1 MNNIPAPRP
10 PVRLRPAIK
19 GLDFVRIAIAT
30 AVAKANPSKAAVIAE
45 QRWGDGSLPHR
56 VLSAGDLGEMF
67 RQKEAVEGG
76 ATLTGN
82 WAEPLLG
89 LQGAADEFFSLV
101 RERSLIGR
109 IAGLRRVPIR
119 TRLIGLI
126 EGFSAAWVGEGSAKP
141 VGKAT
146 FAEEELP
153 SRKVSAL
160 GVFSNELLQSLDP
173 RAELLIRDDMAKA
186 LSAVM
191 DASFIDPSNAGTPD
205 LEPASVT
212 NGAPST
218 AASGDGAADIRELIA
233 AFPGDLERAILVGS
247 PATFA
252 VLSDPF
258 LFPALGV
265 RGGEA
270 LGIPAIPSSAAAD
283 TLALIDPD
291 AIALGDGGTAVR
303 VATQATV
310 EMTDAPTG
318 SSVTPT
324 ATSQVSLWQANATG
338 VLVEQVVNWQPIRPC
353 ASVVTGMAAS

>member
-1 MNNIPAPRP
+1 MNQ
-10 PVRLRPAIK
+10 VRLRPVAK

-30 AVAKANPSKAAVIAE
+30 AVAKANPSKAQAIAAT
-45 QRWGDGSLPHR
+45 RWGESSVPHR
-56 VLSAGDLGEMF
+56 VLASGDLGELF
-67 RQKEAVEGG
+67 RKAIEGG
-76 ATLTGN
+76 STSTGN
-82 WAEPLLG
+82 WAEPLVS
-89 LQGAADEFFSLV
+89 LQSAATEFFSLV

-109 IAGLRRVPIR
+109 IEGLRRVPIQ
-119 TRLIGLI
+119 TRLVGLTA
-126 EGFSAAWVGEGSAKP
+126 GFSAAWVGEGSAKP

-160 GVFSNELLQSLDP
+160 AVLSNELLQSVDP
-173 RAELLIRDDMAKA
+173 AAELLIRNDMAAA
-186 LSAVM
+186 LTAVIN
-191 DASFIDPSNAGTPD
+191 ASFIDPSNSGTAD

-218 AASGDGAADIRELIA
+218 AAGADGAANIRELIA
-233 AFPGDLERAILVGS
+233 SFPGDLERAVLVGS
-247 PATFA
+247 PSSFA

-258 LFPALGV
+258 LFPNLGV

-270 LGIPAIPSSAAAD
+270 LGIPAVPSTAAGD

-303 VATQATV
+303 IATQATV

-318 SSVTPT
+318 SSTTPT
-324 ATSQVSLWQANATG
+324 ATSHVSLWQANATG
-338 VLVEQVVNWQPIRPC
+338 ILVEQVVNWQPIRAC